1 MSWFESI
8 IPPKIKRKENGEKKA
23 VPEGLWSK
31 CASCEAV
38 LYCTDL
44 AKNLNVCPKCGHHN
58 RITARKRIDFLLDK
72 QDRQELGLA
81 ILPLDPLKFRD
92 SKRYVDRLS
101 SANEA
106 TNETDALIVMR
117 GDIKSVPVVVAV
129 FEFGFMGGSMGSV
142 VGERFVQAV
151 NACVTHHLPFIC
163 FSASGGARMQEG
175 LFSLMQMAKTTAAL
189 EQLSRAKLPFISVLT
204 DPTMGGVSASFAFIG
219 DVIVAE
225 PGALIGFAGP
235 RVIEQ
240 TVRQT
245 LPAGFQRAEFLLEH
259 GAVDLIIDRRE
270 MRDRLANLCT
280 LLMRTSIS
288 SLAPTVPT
296 ET

>member
-1 MSWFESI
+1 MSWFQSI
-8 IPPKIKRKENGEKKA
+8 IPPKIKRKENGEKKV

-31 CASCEAV
+31 CTSCEAV
-38 LYCTDL
+38 LYYTDL

-58 RITARKRIDFLLDK
+58 RISARKRLELLLEPS
-72 QDRQELGLA
+72 DRYEIGA
-81 ILPLDPLKFRD
+81 DILPQDPLKFRD
-92 SKRYVDRLS
+92 SKRYSDRLVQ
-101 SANEA
+101 ANEV
-106 TNETDALIVMR
+106 TNETDSLVVMR
-117 GDIKSVPVVVAV
+117 GNIKSVPAVVAF

-151 NACVTHHLPFIC
+151 ETSITHHLPFIC

-189 EQLSRAKLPFISVLT
+189 GRLSKKRLPFISVLT

-219 DVIVAE
+219 DVVIAE

-245 LPAGFQRAEFLLEH
+245 LPNGFQRAEFLLEH
-259 GAVDLIIDRRE
+259 GAIDLIIDRRA

-280 LLMRTSIS
+280 LLMRIP
-288 SLAPTVPT
+288 APASQPVITP
-296 ET
+296 ES